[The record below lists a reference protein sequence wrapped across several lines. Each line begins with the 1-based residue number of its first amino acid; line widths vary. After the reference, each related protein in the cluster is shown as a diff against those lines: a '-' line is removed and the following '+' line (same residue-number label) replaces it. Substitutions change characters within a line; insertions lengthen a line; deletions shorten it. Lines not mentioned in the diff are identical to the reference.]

1 MKKIISLFLSC
12 LCLCITIGCDTQENT
27 ENSNVKKEEET
38 KQAEMQIVVEGQE
51 GHQVI
56 FQLHASKAAQTLYDQ
71 LPITIEV
78 ENYSD
83 NEKIFYPKEA
93 LDTSDAQ
100 LSKGPAGT
108 LAYYE
113 PWGNVVMYYGNCNG
127 ADGLYGL
134 GEAVDG
140 VEQIKHLSGSITI
153 RKLEP
158 ASQQGTE
165 DHAVKQQHEEKQKE
179 SDAMHQLNI
188 IIEDTT
194 FSASLYDN
202 EAAHA
207 FMDVLPITL
216 TMNDLHSNE
225 KYYYFDASFPSAAQP
240 VSNIQAG
247 DIKLFGNDCLVLFY
261 KDFPTS
267 YSYTSLGKIED
278 AQGLLEAVG
287 TGSVTVRFEKAE

>member
-12 LCLCITIGCDTQENT
+12 LCLCITIGCDTQETT
-27 ENSNVKKEEET
+27 ENSNVKKQEEP

-51 GHQVI
+51 GHQVF

-83 NEKIFYPKEA
+83 NKKIFYPKEA
-93 LDTSDAQ
+93 LNTSDAQ
-100 LSKGPAGT
+100 LAKGPAGT

-113 PWGNVVMYYGNCNG
+113 PWGNVVMFYGDCNG

-134 GEAVDG
+134 GEAVGG
-140 VEQIKHLSGSITI
+140 VEQIELLSGSITI

-158 ASQQGTE
+158 ASQQGTK
-165 DHAVKQQHEEKQKE
+165 DNAVTQHEEKQKE
-179 SDAMHQLNI
+179 SDAMYQLNI

-207 FMDVLPITL
+207 FMEILPITL
-216 TMNDLHSNE
+216 TMEDLHSNE
-225 KYYYFDASFPSAAQP
+225 KYYYFDALFPSAAQP

-267 YSYTSLGKIED
+267 YSYTLLGKIED